1 MTTDPQTASR
11 LARRAADTARL
22 MGVDFI
28 PVAGSAPPPPPTPAP
43 APALP
48 DATDP
53 EDRLSRADR
62 AVRLTDLPPVTD
74 VVAALDE
81 LRARYERESV
91 VAQRMEGWTN
101 IVFGDGD
108 PHADLVFVGEAPG
121 ANEDEQGIPFV
132 GRAGQKLN
140 EMITAMGLSRETV
153 YICNVLKVRPPG
165 NRTPTSD
172 ESALDGVFLD
182 EQLAILNPKVIV
194 TLGKPAAAYILG
206 TSDAMGRLRG
216 NWHDY
221 RGVPVMP
228 TFHPAYLLRAYT
240 KENRERVWSDLQ
252 QVMEKLAT

>member
-1 MTTDPQTASR
+1 MTTDPQIAFRIVSQ
-11 LARRAADTARL
+11 AADTARL
-22 MGVDFI
+22 LGVDFL
-28 PVAGSAPPPPPTPAP
+28 PVASAPASPASAPVESAAP
-43 APALP
+43 AS
-48 DATDP
+48 P
-53 EDRLSRADR
+53 ESDDRLSPADR
-62 AVRLTDLPPVTD
+62 AVRIPDLAPVPD
-74 VVAALDE
+74 VTQALDE

-91 VAQRMEGWTN
+91 VAQRLEGWTN

-140 EMITAMGLSRETV
+140 DMISAMGLSRETV

-182 EQLAILNPKVIV
+182 EQLAILRPKVIV

-206 TSDAMGRLRG
+206 TNEAMGRLRG

-252 QVMEKLAT
+252 QVMEKLGS